1 MAGRWSLLFDGF
13 ASKRSK
19 ILLKNENSRSK
30 TEIMGQDF
38 DNSKTNI
45 ERQNNLKERYLTN
58 ETESTSCSNDPV
70 VVHKLDCQNFG
81 LNS

>member
-1 MAGRWSLLFDGF
+1 
-13 ASKRSK
+13 
-19 ILLKNENSRSK
+19 
-30 TEIMGQDF
+30 MGQDF